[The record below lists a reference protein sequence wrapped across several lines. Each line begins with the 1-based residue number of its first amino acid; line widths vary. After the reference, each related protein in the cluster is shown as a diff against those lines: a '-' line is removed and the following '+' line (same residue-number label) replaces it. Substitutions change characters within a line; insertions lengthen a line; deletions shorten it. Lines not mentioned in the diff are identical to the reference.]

1 MGATLEASES
11 GVVVKEIAEGSSAAA
26 ELKVND
32 LIVSVMDKDA
42 SGCSFDEVM
51 AMLTSAPDTVQLEV
65 TRTTITRKLR
75 SADDGNAQG
84 SQEQEPSKLDKA
96 FAKNFGSAEATKKI
110 LTKTAKITANP
121 TTWKNPI
128 YFWSIAG
135 TALLFVPII
144 WYSVTN

>member
-1 MGATLEASES
+1 MAKL
-11 GVVVKEIAEGSSAAA
+11 AA
-26 ELKVND
+26 VQ
-32 LIVSVMDKDA
+32 S
-42 SGCSFDEVM
+42 
-51 AMLTSAPDTVQLEV
+51 DTVDLV
-65 TRTTITRKLR
+65 IVRTTISRKPRDADPLAAAG
-75 SADDGNAQG
+75 SAAT
-84 SQEQEPSKLDKA
+84 QELEPSKLDKA

-144 WYSVTN
+144 WYSISKGN